1 MKREKKSTMIAGL
14 GLCAVLAAALSG
26 CGSLPQAGA
35 GQQGA
40 GSTAA
45 VGSILLSVNPEIE
58 VAYDARGKVVEVEG
72 VNDDGRSVV
81 GGYDGYEGRD
91 TGAVMGELVHEISDD
106 GYFDGGING
115 RERNIVLK
123 MADGSSAPSDDFM
136 EQVADSVRTAASG
149 CGLTSSAYALDRDD
163 LDDSGLI
170 GIEAAKEIVLGQLG
184 IDPASASF
192 RDHEYELDDGVYELE
207 FVYEGVEY
215 DYEVDARTGKVLEA
229 DLEGNDDWDDRDLW
243 DDDDA
248 DDAWDDDADDVWDDD
263 DDRSAHVIAPAASA
277 PQHAYDD
284 DADDWDDDGWDDDG
298 WDDDWDDDGDDG
310 WDDDD
315 DDWDDDDDDDDWDDD
330 DDDDWDDDG
339 DDDDD

>member
-1 MKREKKSTMIAGL
+1 MKREKKSTMFAGL

-248 DDAWDDDADDVWDDD
+248 DDVWDDD
-263 DDRSAHVIAPAASA
+263 DDRSAHVTAPAASA

-284 DADDWDDDGWDDDG
+284 DADDWDDDGWDDD
-298 WDDDWDDDGDDG
+298 

-315 DDWDDDDDDDDWDDD
+315 DDGWDDDDDDDDDDWDDD
-330 DDDDWDDDG
+330 DDDGWDDDG

>member
-58 VAYDARGKVVEVEG
+58 VTYDARGKVVEVEG

-149 CGLTSSAYALDRDD
+149 CGLTSSAYALDQDD

-263 DDRSAHVIAPAASA
+263 DDRSAHVTAPAASA

-284 DADDWDDDGWDDDG
+284 DADDWDDDGWDDD
-298 WDDDWDDDGDDG
+298 
-310 WDDDD
+310 
-315 DDWDDDDDDDDWDDD
+315 WDDDDDDDDWDDD
-330 DDDDWDDDG
+330 DWDDDG

>member
-1 MKREKKSTMIAGL
+1 MKREKKSTMFAGL

-149 CGLTSSAYALDRDD
+149 CGLTSSAYALDQDD

-243 DDDDA
+243 DDD
-248 DDAWDDDADDVWDDD
+248 ADDVWDDD
-263 DDRSAHVIAPAASA
+263 DDRSAHVTAPAASA

-284 DADDWDDDGWDDDG
+284 DADDWDDDGW
-298 WDDDWDDDGDDG
+298 
-310 WDDDD
+310 DD

>member
-81 GGYDGYEGRD
+81 GGYGGYEGRD

-149 CGLTSSAYALDRDD
+149 CGLTSSAYALDQDD

-248 DDAWDDDADDVWDDD
+248 DDVWDDDADDAWDDD

-315 DDWDDDDDDDDWDDD
+315 DDWDDDD
-330 DDDDWDDDG
+330 WDDDG

>member
-248 DDAWDDDADDVWDDD
+248 DDAWDDDDA
-263 DDRSAHVIAPAASA
+263 RSAHVTAPAASA

-298 WDDDWDDDGDDG
+298 WDDDDDDG
-310 WDDDD
+310 WDDDG
-315 DDWDDDDDDDDWDDD
+315 DDDDDDWDDD

>member
-207 FVYEGVEY
+207 FVYGGVEY

-248 DDAWDDDADDVWDDD
+248 DDVWDDDDDDAWDDD
-263 DDRSAHVIAPAASA
+263 DDRSAHVTAPAASA

-284 DADDWDDDGWDDDG
+284 DADDWDDGWD
-298 WDDDWDDDGDDG
+298 DDDWDD
-310 WDDDD
+310 DDDD

>member
-81 GGYDGYEGRD
+81 GGYGGYEGRD

-263 DDRSAHVIAPAASA
+263 DDLSLIHI
-277 PQHAYDD
+277 
-284 DADDWDDDGWDDDG
+284 
-298 WDDDWDDDGDDG
+298 
-310 WDDDD
+310 
-315 DDWDDDDDDDDWDDD
+315 
-330 DDDDWDDDG
+330 
-339 DDDDD
+339 

>member
-35 GQQGA
+35 GQQDA

-72 VNDDGRSVV
+72 MNDDGRSVV

-263 DDRSAHVIAPAASA
+263 DDRSAHVTAPAASA

-284 DADDWDDDGWDDDG
+284 DADDWDDDGWDDD
-298 WDDDWDDDGDDG
+298 
-310 WDDDD
+310 
-315 DDWDDDDDDDDWDDD
+315 DWDDDDDDDDWDDGD
-330 DDDDWDDDG
+330 DDDWDDDDWDDGDDDDWDDDG

>member
-26 CGSLPQAGA
+26 CGSLPQASA

-106 GYFDGGING
+106 GYFEGGING

-149 CGLTSSAYALDRDD
+149 CGLTSSAYALDQDD

-207 FVYEGVEY
+207 FLY
-215 DYEVDARTGKVLEA
+215 
-229 DLEGNDDWDDRDLW
+229 
-243 DDDDA
+243 
-248 DDAWDDDADDVWDDD
+248 
-263 DDRSAHVIAPAASA
+263 
-277 PQHAYDD
+277 
-284 DADDWDDDGWDDDG
+284 
-298 WDDDWDDDGDDG
+298 
-310 WDDDD
+310 
-315 DDWDDDDDDDDWDDD
+315 
-330 DDDDWDDDG
+330 
-339 DDDDD
+339 

>member
-248 DDAWDDDADDVWDDD
+248 DDVWDDDADDAWDDD
-263 DDRSAHVIAPAASA
+263 DDRSAHVTAPAASA

-284 DADDWDDDGWDDDG
+284 DADDWDDDGWDDD
-298 WDDDWDDDGDDG
+298 

-315 DDWDDDDDDDDWDDD
+315 DDGWDDDDDDDDDDWDDD
-330 DDDDWDDDG
+330 DDEDWDDDG

>member
-1 MKREKKSTMIAGL
+1 MKREKKSTMFAGL

-248 DDAWDDDADDVWDDD
+248 DDVWDDDAGDAWDDD

-315 DDWDDDDDDDDWDDD
+315 DDWDDDDDDD
-330 DDDDWDDDG
+330 WDDDG
-339 DDDDD
+339 DDDDE

>member
-26 CGSLPQAGA
+26 CGSLPQASA

-106 GYFDGGING
+106 GYFEGGING

-149 CGLTSSAYALDRDD
+149 CGLTSSAYALDQDD

-298 WDDDWDDDGDDG
+298 WDDD
-310 WDDDD
+310 
-315 DDWDDDDDDDDWDDD
+315 DWDDDDDDDDWDDD

>member
-1 MKREKKSTMIAGL
+1 MKREKKSTMFAGL

-91 TGAVMGELVHEISDD
+91 TGAVMGELVREISDD

-149 CGLTSSAYALDRDD
+149 CGLTSSAYALDQDD

-248 DDAWDDDADDVWDDD
+248 DDVWDDDADDAWDND
-263 DDRSAHVIAPAASA
+263 DDRSAHVTAPAASA

-284 DADDWDDDGWDDDG
+284 DADDWDDDGWDDD
-298 WDDDWDDDGDDG
+298 WDDDDDDG
-310 WDDDD
+310 WD

>member
-1 MKREKKSTMIAGL
+1 MKREKKSTMFASL

-248 DDAWDDDADDVWDDD
+248 DDVWDDDADDAWDDD
-263 DDRSAHVIAPAASA
+263 DDRSAHVTAPAASA

-284 DADDWDDDGWDDDG
+284 DADDWDDDGWDDD
-298 WDDDWDDDGDDG
+298 

-315 DDWDDDDDDDDWDDD
+315 DDGWDDDDDDDDDDWDDD

>member
-1 MKREKKSTMIAGL
+1 MKREKKSTMFAGL

-248 DDAWDDDADDVWDDD
+248 DDAWDDDDA
-263 DDRSAHVIAPAASA
+263 RSAHVTAPAASA

-298 WDDDWDDDGDDG
+298 WDDDDDDG
-310 WDDDD
+310 WDDDG
-315 DDWDDDDDDDDWDDD
+315 DDDDDDWDDD

>member
-35 GQQGA
+35 GQQDA

-72 VNDDGRSVV
+72 MNDDGRSVV

-123 MADGSSAPSDDFM
+123 MADGSSAPSDGFM

-149 CGLTSSAYALDRDD
+149 CGLTSSAYALDQDD

-248 DDAWDDDADDVWDDD
+248 DDLWDDDADDAWDDD

-298 WDDDWDDDGDDG
+298 WDDDGWDDDG
-310 WDDDD
+310 WD

-330 DDDDWDDDG
+330 DDDDG

>member
-170 GIEAAKEIVLGQLG
+170 GVEAAKEIVLGQLG

-248 DDAWDDDADDVWDDD
+248 DDVWDDDADDAWDDD

-298 WDDDWDDDGDDG
+298 WDDDWDDDGDD
-310 WDDDD
+310 

>member
-35 GQQGA
+35 EQQGA

-243 DDDDA
+243 GDDDADDVWDDDA
-248 DDAWDDDADDVWDDD
+248 DDAWDDD
-263 DDRSAHVIAPAASA
+263 DDRSAHVTAPAASA

-284 DADDWDDDGWDDDG
+284 DADDWDDDGWDDD
-298 WDDDWDDDGDDG
+298 WDDDDG
-310 WDDDD
+310 WDD
-315 DDWDDDDDDDDWDDD
+315 DDDDDDDDWDDD

>member
-1 MKREKKSTMIAGL
+1 MKREKKSTMFAGL

-149 CGLTSSAYALDRDD
+149 CGLTSSAYALDQDD

-263 DDRSAHVIAPAASA
+263 DDRSAHVTAPAASA

-284 DADDWDDDGWDDDG
+284 DADDWDDDGWDDD
-298 WDDDWDDDGDDG
+298 DWDDDDDG
-310 WDDDD
+310 WDD
-315 DDWDDDDDDDDWDDD
+315 DDDDDDDDWDDD

>member
-26 CGSLPQAGA
+26 CGSLPQSGA

-248 DDAWDDDADDVWDDD
+248 DDVWDDDADDAWDDD
-263 DDRSAHVIAPAASA
+263 DGRSAHVTAPAASA

-284 DADDWDDDGWDDDG
+284 DADDWDDDGWDDD
-298 WDDDWDDDGDDG
+298 

-315 DDWDDDDDDDDWDDD
+315 DDGWDDDDDDDWDDD

>member
-1 MKREKKSTMIAGL
+1 MKRDKKSTMIAGL

-115 RERNIVLK
+115 HERNIVLK

-170 GIEAAKEIVLGQLG
+170 GVEAAKEIVLGQLG

-248 DDAWDDDADDVWDDD
+248 DDAWDDDADDAWDDD

-298 WDDDWDDDGDDG
+298 WDDDWDDD
-310 WDDDD
+310 DDD

>member
-149 CGLTSSAYALDRDD
+149 CGLTSSAYALDQDD

-263 DDRSAHVIAPAASA
+263 DDRSAHVTAPAASA

-284 DADDWDDDGWDDDG
+284 DADDWDDDGWDDD
-298 WDDDWDDDGDDG
+298 WDD
-310 WDDDD
+310 DDDD

>member
-35 GQQGA
+35 EQQGA

-58 VAYDARGKVVEVEG
+58 VAYDARGKVVDVEG

-243 DDDDA
+243 GDDDADDVWDDDA
-248 DDAWDDDADDVWDDD
+248 DDAWDDD
-263 DDRSAHVIAPAASA
+263 DDRSAHVTAPAASA

-284 DADDWDDDGWDDDG
+284 DADDWDDDGWDDD
-298 WDDDWDDDGDDG
+298 WDDDDG
-310 WDDDD
+310 WDD
-315 DDWDDDDDDDDWDDD
+315 DDDDDDDDWDDD

>member
-35 GQQGA
+35 GQQDA

-58 VAYDARGKVVEVEG
+58 VAYDAQGKVVEVEG

-91 TGAVMGELVHEISDD
+91 TGAVMGELVYEISDD

-115 RERNIVLK
+115 RGRNIVLK

-149 CGLTSSAYALDRDD
+149 CGLTSSAYALDQDD

-248 DDAWDDDADDVWDDD
+248 DDAWDDD
-263 DDRSAHVIAPAASA
+263 DDRSAHVTAPAASA

-284 DADDWDDDGWDDDG
+284 DADDWGDDGWD
-298 WDDDWDDDGDDG
+298 DDG

-315 DDWDDDDDDDDWDDD
+315 DDWDDDDDDDWDD

>member
-1 MKREKKSTMIAGL
+1 MKREKKSTMVAGL

-149 CGLTSSAYALDRDD
+149 CGLTSSAYALDQDD

-248 DDAWDDDADDVWDDD
+248 DDVWDDDADDVWDDD
-263 DDRSAHVIAPAASA
+263 DDRSAHVTAPAASA

-284 DADDWDDDGWDDDG
+284 DADDWDDDWDDEGWDDDG
-298 WDDDWDDDGDDG
+298 WDDDDDDG
-310 WDDDD
+310 WDDDGWD
-315 DDWDDDDDDDDWDDD
+315 DDGDDDDDDWDDD

>member
-35 GQQGA
+35 GQQGT

-123 MADGSSAPSDDFM
+123 MADGSSSPSDDFM

-149 CGLTSSAYALDRDD
+149 CGLTSSAYALDQDD

-248 DDAWDDDADDVWDDD
+248 DDVWDDDADDAWDDD
-263 DDRSAHVIAPAASA
+263 DDRSAHVTAPAASA

-284 DADDWDDDGWDDDG
+284 DADDWDDDGWDDD
-298 WDDDWDDDGDDG
+298 
-310 WDDDD
+310 
-315 DDWDDDDDDDDWDDD
+315 DWDDDDDDDDDWDEDEDWDDD
-330 DDDDWDDDG
+330 DDDGDDDG

>member
-136 EQVADSVRTAASG
+136 EQVADSVRAAASG
-149 CGLTSSAYALDRDD
+149 CGLTSSAYALDQDD

-263 DDRSAHVIAPAASA
+263 DDRSAHVTAPAASA

-284 DADDWDDDGWDDDG
+284 DADDWDDDGWDDD
-298 WDDDWDDDGDDG
+298 WDD
-310 WDDDD
+310 DDDD

>member
-35 GQQGA
+35 GQQDA

-106 GYFDGGING
+106 GYFEGGING

-192 RDHEYELDDGVYELE
+192 RVRAGRRRVR
-207 FVYEGVEY
+207 
-215 DYEVDARTGKVLEA
+215 ARVRVRGRRVRLR
-229 DLEGNDDWDDRDLW
+229 GR
-243 DDDDA
+243 
-248 DDAWDDDADDVWDDD
+248 
-263 DDRSAHVIAPAASA
+263 RAHRQGARGGPRGQRRLGRPRPV
-277 PQHAYDD
+277 
-284 DADDWDDDGWDDDG
+284 GR
-298 WDDDWDDDGDDG
+298 
-310 WDDDD
+310 
-315 DDWDDDDDDDDWDDD
+315 
-330 DDDDWDDDG
+330 
-339 DDDDD
+339 

>member
-35 GQQGA
+35 GQQDA

-72 VNDDGRSVV
+72 MNDDGRSVV

-149 CGLTSSAYALDRDD
+149 CGLTSSAYALDQDD

-248 DDAWDDDADDVWDDD
+248 DDVWDDDADDAWDDD

-315 DDWDDDDDDDDWDDD
+315 DDWDDDDDDD
-330 DDDDWDDDG
+330 G

>member
-1 MKREKKSTMIAGL
+1 MKREKKSTMFAGL

-207 FVYEGVEY
+207 FVYGGVEY

-248 DDAWDDDADDVWDDD
+248 DDVWDDDADDAWDDD
-263 DDRSAHVIAPAASA
+263 DDRSAHVTAPAASA

-284 DADDWDDDGWDDDG
+284 DADDWDDDGWDDD
-298 WDDDWDDDGDDG
+298 

-315 DDWDDDDDDDDWDDD
+315 DDGWDDDDDDDDDDWDDD

>member
-35 GQQGA
+35 GQQDA

-58 VAYDARGKVVEVEG
+58 VAYDAQGKVVEVEG

-91 TGAVMGELVHEISDD
+91 TGAVMGELVYEISDD

-149 CGLTSSAYALDRDD
+149 CGLTSSAYALDQDD

-170 GIEAAKEIVLGQLG
+170 GIEAAKEIVLGQLD

-248 DDAWDDDADDVWDDD
+248 DDAWDDDADDAWDDD
-263 DDRSAHVIAPAASA
+263 DDRSAHVTAPAASA

-298 WDDDWDDDGDDG
+298 WDDD
-310 WDDDD
+310 D
-315 DDWDDDDDDDDWDDD
+315 DDWDDDDDDDWDD

>member
-81 GGYDGYEGRD
+81 GGYGGYEGRD

>member
-149 CGLTSSAYALDRDD
+149 CGLTSSAYALDQDD

-263 DDRSAHVIAPAASA
+263 DDRSAHVTAPAASA

-284 DADDWDDDGWDDDG
+284 DADDWDDDGWDDD
-298 WDDDWDDDGDDG
+298 WDD
-310 WDDDD
+310 DDDD

-330 DDDDWDDDG
+330 DDDDWDDNG

>member
-1 MKREKKSTMIAGL
+1 MKREKKSTMFAGL

-123 MADGSSAPSDDFM
+123 MADGSSEPSDGFI

-149 CGLTSSAYALDRDD
+149 CGLTSSAYALDQDD

-170 GIEAAKEIVLGQLG
+170 GLEAAKEIVLGQLG

-243 DDDDA
+243 GDDDADDVWDDDA
-248 DDAWDDDADDVWDDD
+248 DDAWDDD
-263 DDRSAHVIAPAASA
+263 DDRSARVTAPAASA

-284 DADDWDDDGWDDDG
+284 DADDWGDDGWDDDG
-298 WDDDWDDDGDDG
+298 WDDDDDDGWDDDG
-310 WDDDD
+310 DDDD
-315 DDWDDDDDDDDWDDD
+315 DDWDDDDDDDG
-330 DDDDWDDDG
+330 DDDG

>member
-149 CGLTSSAYALDRDD
+149 CGLTSSAYALDQDD

-263 DDRSAHVIAPAASA
+263 ADDAWDDDDDRSAHVTAPAASA

-284 DADDWDDDGWDDDG
+284 DADDWDDDGWDDD
-298 WDDDWDDDGDDG
+298 
-310 WDDDD
+310 
-315 DDWDDDDDDDDWDDD
+315 WDDDDDDDDWDDD
-330 DDDDWDDDG
+330 DWDDDG